1 MVKIV
6 TDTTAGLPR
15 RLTTELGIPVLPQIV
30 VFGAETYRDDTEL
43 DTATF
48 LSKLRAARELPTT
61 AAPPP
66 ALFTPIF
73 RRFIDEGH
81 SVICLHPS
89 SDVSGTVRGATV
101 AAQDFRGADIR
112 VIDTRSVAGP
122 LAAMVLAAHHWAQQ
136 GLSADE
142 VEARVRDM
150 IRRQSIYF
158 LVDTLENLQ
167 KGGRIGG
174 AKALVGSLLQVKP
187 ILMLR
192 DGRVEAF
199 EQQRTKKRALARIV
213 ELVVAECPKSSEAYL
228 SVMHADALAEGE
240 ALAAELRT
248 AQDAKDIPIYELPPA
263 IVVHG
268 GPGVLAVSFFKQAV

>member
-15 RLTTELGIPVLPQIV
+15 RLTAELGIPVLPQIV
-30 VFGAETYRDDTEL
+30 VFGEETYRDDTEL

-48 LSKLRAARELPTT
+48 LAKLRAAQVLPTT

-73 RRFIDEGH
+73 RRYIDEGH

-89 SDVSGTVRGATV
+89 SEVSGTVRGATI
-101 AAQDFRGADIR
+101 AAQDFPGADIR
-112 VIDTRSVAGP
+112 VIDTRSIAGP
-122 LAAMVLAAHHWAQQ
+122 LAAMVLAAHGWAQK
-136 GLSADE
+136 GLGADE
-142 VEARVRDM
+142 VEKRVRDM

-174 AKALVGSLLQVKP
+174 AKALVGGLLQVKP

-199 EQQRTKKRALARIV
+199 EQQRTKKRAMARIV
-213 ELVVAECPKSSEAYL
+213 ELVVTECPRSNEAHL
-228 SVMHADALAEGE
+228 SVMHADALTEGQ
-240 ALAAELRT
+240 ALAAELRAAHGT
-248 AQDAKDIPIYELPPA
+248 ADIPIYELPPA

-268 GPGVLAVSFFKQAV
+268 GPGVLAVSFFKQSA